1 MVNMKARKFFM
12 GIDGGGTKTI
22 GAVVDHEGIE
32 RARRT
37 TSATNPNVVGLETT
51 GDRLVE
57 LARKVCEDA
66 GCSPAEIRGAVIGL
80 AGGGTEEVN
89 QFLLRRLRLEFGSSF
104 PAQIE
109 TDARVA
115 LEGAL
120 DGGPGIVVIAGTGSV
135 IIAKPPQGDVFI
147 VGGWG
152 RLFGD
157 EGSGFYLGTQAVRAF
172 SRLVDGL
179 IESPVM
185 SRLIAERLG
194 WTTRD
199 QLITA
204 VYGEKIE
211 LSTLAPLVFELA
223 SMHEPIAIDIL
234 RRGVSALVELI
245 QCART
250 RVNMSPVRAATI
262 GGLIDTSTVYREL
275 LVAALHEADP
285 SIEVSMP
292 VRSAVEGALMLALK
306 GDSGEEKEQP

>member
-1 MVNMKARKFFM
+1 
-12 GIDGGGTKTI
+12 
-22 GAVVDHEGIE
+22 
-32 RARRT
+32 
-37 TSATNPNVVGLETT
+37 
-51 GDRLVE
+51 
-57 LARKVCEDA
+57 
-66 GCSPAEIRGAVIGL
+66 
-80 AGGGTEEVN
+80 
-89 QFLLRRLRLEFGSSF
+89 
-104 PAQIE
+104 
-109 TDARVA
+109 
-115 LEGAL
+115 
-120 DGGPGIVVIAGTGSV
+120 
-135 IIAKPPQGDVFI
+135 
-147 VGGWG
+147 
-152 RLFGD
+152 
-157 EGSGFYLGTQAVRAF
+157 
-172 SRLVDGL
+172 
-179 IESPVM
+179 M